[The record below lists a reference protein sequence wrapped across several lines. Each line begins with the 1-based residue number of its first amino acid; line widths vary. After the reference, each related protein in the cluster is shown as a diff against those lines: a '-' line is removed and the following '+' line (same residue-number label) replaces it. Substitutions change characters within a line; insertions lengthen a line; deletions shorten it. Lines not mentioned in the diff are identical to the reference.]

1 MGTKAW
7 KNSAL
12 SREATFQDRFKRLLE
27 DVGSEYRFDGLE
39 ISKVERDF
47 PVDRK
52 KADIVV
58 FLKGEIPLLFVETKK
73 KVERPGRWKV
83 RGLFRPLDIAVVG
96 QVISYV
102 AIYKDVYGFLVPF
115 FATATPSNIAV
126 FRTPANIKD
135 FVNLEKAYDGDYE
148 HAIKPGKFSEL
159 IKTCLILSGDLHL
172 RESYIQRFLDRLA
185 KDYLK
190 KEILK
195 AEPTWALIGYLR
207 SFVDGFADACEDL
220 LKLRMERDST
230 LKGELTRMEEKI
242 GYIPDHMS
250 LAKMMAYVLM
260 NKMIFYKILEEKYKL
275 RKMGALDT
283 SSSTKFTEQL
293 KQHFDEAIE
302 ATGDFEPIF
311 KTGIYDMLSI
321 PDDPKVMEYL
331 NDFITT
337 LDNVRVVEIGD
348 LAGYIYEELIP
359 AEERHQWGQFYTPP
373 AICEMIAKWAVR
385 SQDDNVLDPG
395 VGSGGFQLWAY
406 RVLLKLKTGKDA
418 LPAPRGVHERILKQ
432 LFSIDINP
440 FPAHLTAVSLSMRN
454 VRAPST
460 DMNVIVDDFF
470 NTQPKKTYFAKVKT
484 ARGEFTRAIT
494 IPSGVNAIIGNPPY
508 TRWVEIPE
516 ITKKAIDKTLGDTI
530 KEYGLT
536 GGIRGAITEAGIY
549 VYFIIHA
556 KGFLRENARLGMIV
570 SNAWLQTDYGVK
582 FTNFLLDNFRIKA
595 VVDFSNRL
603 FRIPLIS
610 TCVLLLEKCSKEE
623 ERKSNKT
630 PFVFVDKDVAVDELL
645 NLVDDPENYK
655 GDLMVRVV
663 DQQNLPRRSKWI
675 QLMFTS
681 DEIEN
686 SLLKSDKVIPLNQ
699 AFNIYRGNTKWSKYA
714 YNHSL
719 RPNLGPNEFFY
730 LTEEKQKQYNLEK
743 YSHPALTSVRY
754 AKFLTYTKD
763 DWKKVL
769 KKGGKCYLFMC
780 HKPKSE
786 LPRHVAEYITWGE
799 TNCRTKVRASR
810 EGGKICSETWVCAMR
825 EKRKEDFVGWYD
837 LGGVMNISLFAV
849 RHSRYKPRF
858 VLVDFPMALYDAT
871 IAIIPKTKIRQEAR
885 KALAAYLNSTFIH
898 LWIESH
904 GRVVSVGPI
913 ALELSQASEMPIL
926 DIENLPD
933 QQVDHL
939 AKLFDK
945 LELETRKIGGAH
957 RRQNLERLKS
967 TLNEIDCYIAN
978 ILGLPETLVTRAWE
992 IAEALMDR
1000 RLSGAKVAKPE
1011 SVRGEEEPKI
1021 KPPKERKKQ
1030 KQEELSEPLTRWM
1043 E

>member
-1 MGTKAW
+1 MR
-7 KNSAL
+7 
-12 SREATFQDRFKRLLE
+12 REATFQDRLKRLLE

-39 ISKVERDF
+39 ISKVERDY
-47 PVDRK
+47 PIGRK
-52 KADIVV
+52 KADIAV

-83 RGLFRPLDIAVVG
+83 RGLFRPLDMAVVG
-96 QVISYV
+96 QAISYV
-102 AIYKDVYGFLVPF
+102 AIYKDMYEFLVPF

-126 FRTPANIKD
+126 FRTPTNIKD

-148 HAIKPGKFSEL
+148 HAIKPGKYSEL
-159 IKTCLILSGDLHL
+159 IKTCLILSGDLNL
-172 RESYIQRFLDRLA
+172 RESYIQRLLDRLA

-207 SFVDGFADACEDL
+207 SFVDEFADACKDL

-242 GYIPDHMS
+242 GYIPDHIS

-260 NKMIFYKILEEKYKL
+260 NKIIFYKILEEKYKL
-275 RKMGALDT
+275 WKMGALDT
-283 SSSTKFTEQL
+283 SSSTKFMEQL
-293 KQHFDEAIE
+293 NQHFDEAVE

-311 KTGIYDMLSI
+311 RTGIYDMLSI

-337 LDNVRVVEIGD
+337 LDNVKVVEIGD
-348 LAGYIYEELIP
+348 LTGYIYEELIP

-373 AICEMIAKWAVR
+373 AICELIAKWAIR
-385 SQDDNVLDPG
+385 SQDDKVLDPG
-395 VGSGGFQLWAY
+395 VGSGGFQLWTY
-406 RVLLKLKTGKDA
+406 KVLLKLKTGKDA

-432 LFSIDINP
+432 LYSIDINP

-470 NTQPKKTYFAKVKT
+470 NTQPKKTYFARIKT

-494 IPSGVNAIIGNPPY
+494 IPSDVDAIIGNPPY

-516 ITKKAIDKTLGDTI
+516 MTKKAIDKTLGDTI

-549 VYFIIHA
+549 IYFIIHA
-556 KGFLRENARLGMIV
+556 KDFLQENARLGMIV

-582 FTNFLLDNFRIKA
+582 FTNFLLDNFKIKA

-623 ERKSNKT
+623 KRKSNKT
-630 PFVFVDKDVAVDELL
+630 PFVFVNKDVAVDELL
-645 NLVDDPENYK
+645 NLIDDAENYR
-655 GDLMVRVV
+655 GDLIVRVV
-663 DQQNLPRRSKWI
+663 DQQNLPRDSKWI

-681 DEIEN
+681 DEIEKV
-686 SLLKSDKVIPLNQ
+686 LLKSDKLVPLDRI
-699 AFNIYRGNTKWSKYA
+699 FHVYRGNTKWSEYA
-714 YNHSL
+714 YNHTL
-719 RPNLGPNEFFY
+719 RPNPGPNEFFY
-730 LTEEKQKQYNLEK
+730 LTEEKIRQYSLKE

-763 DWKKVL
+763 DWRKIS
-769 KKGGKCYLFMC
+769 KKGGRCFFFMC

-786 LPRHVAEYITWGE
+786 VPERVANYITWGE
-799 TNCRTKVRASR
+799 TECRTKVRESR
-810 EGGKICSETWVCAMR
+810 GGGKICSESWVCA
-825 EKRKEDFVGWYD
+825 KRAKETENFVGWYD
-837 LGGVMNISLFAV
+837 LGGVIHAPIFAV
-849 RHSRYKPRF
+849 YHSRYKPRF
-858 VLVDFPMALYDAT
+858 ILVDFPLALYHAT
-871 IAIIPKTKIRQEAR
+871 IALIPKMDLQER
-885 KALAAYLNSTFIH
+885 SLKALAAYLNSTFIH
-898 LWIESH
+898 LYIESH

-913 ALELSQASEMPIL
+913 ALELSQASEMPVL

-933 QQVDHL
+933 QQLDHL
-939 AKLFDK
+939 TKLFDK

-957 RRQNLERLKS
+957 RRQNLEKLKS
-967 TLNEIDCYIAN
+967 TFNEIDCYIAN
-978 ILGLPETLVTRAWE
+978 IAGLPETLVTRAGE
-992 IAEALMDR
+992 MAEALMER

-1011 SVRGEEEPKI
+1011 SVRGEEETKI

-1030 KQEELSEPLTRWM
+1030 KQEELNEPLTRWM